1 MKKFLR
7 IFLIILIVS
16 DILALNYFVFF
27 KKNTPSSPIINKCD
41 CSTPICDCVIPT
53 TIPITPTITKTTTT
67 TVTTT
72 KKSKT
77 IAYIPIT
84 GTGSTTENKWVD
96 IAGTDFYL
104 NPADYTGLKESY
116 FEANIKLINGNGA
129 VFVRLFDITAGV
141 EVWGS
146 EIQSSSQTAVS
157 VTSPKLTLRDGNH
170 LYRVQIK
177 SLTADTAIYN
187 SGRVKLVQEN

>member
-1 MKKFLR
+1 VKKFFK
-7 IFLIILIVS
+7 IFFLIIFFG
-16 DILALNYFVFF
+16 DILVLNYFVFF
-27 KKNTPSSPIINKCD
+27 KKVTPPSPIINKCD
-41 CSTPICDCVIPT
+41 CPAPICDCVVPT
-53 TIPITPTITKTTTT
+53 TAPTTATAPASKIIVPTA
-67 TVTTT
+67 

-77 IAYIPIT
+77 VTYIPIT

-96 IAGTDFYL
+96 VAGTDFYF
-104 NPADYTGLKESY
+104 NPSDYTGLKEAY
-116 FEANIKLINGNGA
+116 FEANIKLFNGNGL
-129 VFVRLFDITAGV
+129 VFTRLFDATAGI

-146 EIQSSSQTAVS
+146 EVQTNSQTAVS
-157 VTSPKLTLRDGNH
+157 LTSQKLTLRDGNH

>member
-41 CSTPICDCVIPT
+41 CPPPICDCVIPT
-53 TIPITPTITKTTTT
+53 GISTTTIST
-67 TVTTT
+67 EKVIVPVT

-77 IAYIPIT
+77 VNYIPIS

-96 IAGTDFYL
+96 IAGTDFYF

-116 FEANIKLINGNGA
+116 FEANIKLFNGNGA
-129 VFVRLFDITAGV
+129 VFTRLFDVTAGV